1 MKNSKWSKLLVVLLV
16 LAMSVWTLSACGSS
30 GGGDAEEP
38 AADDA
43 QATAE
48 EAAADGYTAA
58 EVTSE
63 LSMADEVKAYYE
75 KVDMDYA
82 YDLAYEL
89 AYDWDNLAEANGWR
103 SAGSDA
109 EHATADYLVKEFQKI
124 GLQNVDKLG
133 SKCDKFQFNSS
144 SLKIADS
151 DVDFHGND
159 TEAVEAGTN
168 GPASYQVNGT
178 DGDLTAEIVNCGTG
192 FEADYEGKDMEG
204 KIALV
209 KVDQSNEAW
218 IDVYMEQAHKAGA
231 AALVTWANS
240 GYGEAGT
247 FTTNVQ
253 DVCSS
258 DLLPTVA
265 ISADQAKKVRKAI
278 KDGHTECT
286 LNVDAEMVDNGG
298 TTYNVYGMIPGK
310 NHDQKIIIAGHYDKY
325 WYGFQDDC
333 CAISLVAAIAK
344 AMVDSKYEPEN
355 DIYFIAHGA
364 EEWGVTDS
372 QFDWTTGA
380 WGVCEE
386 HSDIPDNCLAMINC
400 ELPAFT
406 PAEGQMSIVCVPEFR
421 SLVKTMFESGLVTTT
436 GKAVFSTKP
445 SDATTMEDGIT
456 YRVHGVPYLINGFED
471 QTFISHNYHTIAD
484 NAETYDADVFQTNID
499 WYGAF
504 AMYIDTEPALELN
517 SAVLAKELKKA
528 FNEDYAKEAG
538 VDTEAYLA
546 AVEELK
552 KAGKAHYQAAVA
564 CNKAYEE
571 AVAKEDTDAAAELR
585 TQAVAL
591 NKQTLEAFQLTQ
603 DKFFYDSDFTADY
616 GQVQTFNNLSYIDAV
631 LEGLDN
637 GADIWGENGDGIA
650 DYAYQLNCIHDYN
663 YCNFSADIAERGI
676 DMYTDEYYA
685 DKDQGQWGYG
695 HQNPVVHVGDV
706 SAQIQRAE
714 TIDDVD
720 VGAAKEAYSGAREEL
735 IKYLGTALAAEI
747 TYMSD
752 VSAAFN

>member
-1 MKNSKWSKLLVVLLV
+1 MRNRKWGTLLALMMV
-16 LAMSVWTLSACGSS
+16 LAMCVWTLSACGGS
-30 GGGDAEEP
+30 GGDAEDQAEP
-38 AADDA
+38 E
-43 QATAE
+43 ATE
-48 EAAADGYTAA
+48 EAAEGYTNA
-58 EVTSE
+58 EVNSD
-63 LSMADEVKAYYE
+63 LSMADAVKAYYDA
-75 KVDMDYA
+75 VDMDYA
-82 YDLAYEL
+82 YDLGYEL

-109 EHATADYLVKEFQKI
+109 EHATADYLVKEWEKI

-133 SKCDKFQFNSS
+133 STCDKFQFNSS
-144 SLKIADS
+144 SMKIADS

-159 TEAVEAGTN
+159 QKAVEAGTN

-178 DGDLTAEIVNCGTG
+178 DGDLTAEIVNCKTG
-192 FEADYEGKDMEG
+192 FEADYEGKDVKG

-209 KVDQSNEAW
+209 QVDQSNEAW

-231 AALVTWANS
+231 AALVTWAKS

-265 ISADQAKKVRKAI
+265 ISADQAKKVKKAI
-278 KDGHTECT
+278 KEGHTECT

-298 TTYNVYGMIPGK
+298 TTYNVVGMIPGK
-310 NHDQKIIIAGHYDKY
+310 SHDQKIVISAHYDKY

-344 AMVDSKYEPEN
+344 AMVDSGYEPEN

-436 GKAVFSTKP
+436 GKAVFNTKP
-445 SDATTMEDGIT
+445 ADATTMEDGIT

-499 WYGAF
+499 WYGAY
-504 AMYIDTEPALELN
+504 AMYIDTEPALELDI
-517 SAVLAKELKKA
+517 SQVAKDLKA
-528 FNEDYAKEAG
+528 GFNEDYAKAAG
-538 VDTEAYLA
+538 VDTEKYLA
-546 AVEELK
+546 AVKEFN
-552 KAGKAHYQAAVA
+552 ANGKAAYEAAAA

-571 AVAKEDTDAAAELR
+571 AVAAGNEDAAAEAR
-585 TQAVAL
+585 TQGLEL
-591 NKQTLEAFQLTQ
+591 NKKALEAFQVVQ

-616 GQVQTFNNLSYIDAV
+616 GQVQTFNNLTYIDGV
-631 LEGLDN
+631 IEGLEN

-650 DYAYQLNCIHDYN
+650 DFAYQLNCIHDYN

-695 HQNPVVHVGDV
+695 HQNPVVHVGDI
-706 SAQIQRAE
+706 SAEIQRAE
-714 TIDDVD
+714 TVDDVD
-720 VGAAKEAYSGAREEL
+720 VDAATKAYGAAKDEL

-752 VSAAFN
+752 VTDCLK

>member
-1 MKNSKWSKLLVVLLV
+1 MRNRKWSKLLVALLC
-16 LAMSVWTLSACGSS
+16 LAMCVWTLSACGDS
-30 GGGDAEEP
+30 GSGEAEEP
-38 AADDA
+38 ATE
-43 QATAE
+43 QEATV
-48 EAAADGYTAA
+48 DGYTAT

-63 LSMADEVKAYYE
+63 LSMADAVKAYYDA
-75 KVDMDYA
+75 VDMDYA
-82 YDLAYEL
+82 YDLGYEL

-109 EHATADYLVKEFQKI
+109 EHATADRLVKEWEAI

-159 TEAVEAGTN
+159 IEAVEAGTN

-178 DGDLTAEIVNCGTG
+178 NGDLTAEIVNCGTG

-209 KVDQSNEAW
+209 QVDQSNEAW

-231 AALVTWANS
+231 AALVTWAKS

-258 DLLPTVA
+258 DLLPTAA
-265 ISADQAKKVRKAI
+265 ISADQAKKVKKAI

-286 LNVDAEMVDNGG
+286 LNIDAEMVDNGG
-298 TTYNVYGMIPGK
+298 TTYNVVGMIPGK
-310 NHDQKIIIAGHYDKY
+310 NHDQKIVISAHYDKY

-333 CAISLVAAIAK
+333 CAISLVATIAK
-344 AMVDSKYEPEN
+344 AMVDSEYEPEN

-421 SLVKTMFESGLVTTT
+421 SLVKTMFESGLVTTS
-436 GKAVFSTKP
+436 GKAVFNTKP
-445 SDATTMEDGIT
+445 ADATTMEDGIT

-517 SAVLAKELKKA
+517 TAILANYLKKG
-528 FNEDYAKEAG
+528 FNEEYAKEAG
-538 VDTEAYLA
+538 VDTEKYLA
-546 AVEELK
+546 AVAELK
-552 KAGKAHYQAAVA
+552 AKGKAAYDAALA
-564 CNKAYEE
+564 CNAAYEE
-571 AVAKEDTDAAAELR
+571 AVANGNEEAAAELR
-585 TQAVAL
+585 TQGVEL
-591 NKQTLEAFQLTQ
+591 NKKVLEAFQVTQ
-603 DKFFYDSDFTADY
+603 DKFFYNSDFSADY

-631 LEGLDN
+631 LDGIDN

-695 HQNPVVHVGDV
+695 HQNPVVHVGDI

-714 TIDDVD
+714 TLDDVD
-720 VGAAKEAYSGAREEL
+720 VDAAKEAYGAAREEL
-735 IKYLGTALAAEI
+735 LKYLGTALAAEV

-752 VSAAFN
+752 VADCLQ

>member
-1 MKNSKWSKLLVVLLV
+1 MKKNKLSLLMAMLLV
-16 LAMSVWTLSACGSS
+16 LAMCVWTLSACGES
-30 GGGDAEEP
+30 GGDAEAPADQPEATEE
-38 AADDA
+38 AADD
-43 QATAE
+43 
-48 EAAADGYTAA
+48 GYLNP
-58 EVTSE
+58 EVKSD
-63 LSMADEVKAYYE
+63 LSMADEVKAFYD

-82 YDLAYEL
+82 YELAYEL

-109 EHATADYLVKEFQKI
+109 EHATADYLLNEWKEI

-133 SKCDKFQFNSS
+133 STCDKFQFNSS

-159 TEAVEAGTN
+159 AKAVEAGTN
-168 GPASYQVNGT
+168 GPASYQVSGT
-178 DGDLTAEIVNCGTG
+178 DGDLKAEIVDCGTG
-192 FEADYEGKDMEG
+192 FEADYDGKDVKD
-204 KIALV
+204 KIAFV

-231 AALVTWANS
+231 AAIVTWADS

-265 ISADQAKKVRKAI
+265 VSADQAKKIQQAI
-278 KDGHTECT
+278 KDGHTDCT

-333 CAISLVAAIAK
+333 CAISLVATIAK
-344 AMVDSKYEPEN
+344 AMVDSGYEPEN

-364 EEWGVTDS
+364 EEWGATDS

-386 HSDIPDNCLAMINC
+386 HSDMTDGALALINC
-400 ELPAFT
+400 ELPAVKMK
-406 PAEGQMSIVCVPEFR
+406 QMNIVCVPEFR
-421 SLVKTMFESGLVTTT
+421 ALTKTMFDSGLVITN
-436 GKAVFSTKP
+436 GKTSYTTKP
-445 SDATTMEDGIT
+445 ADATTMEDGIT
-456 YRVHGVPYLINGFED
+456 YRVHGVPYFLNGFEGTD
-471 QTFISHNYHTIAD
+471 FMSQCYHTIAD
-484 NAETYDADVFQTNID
+484 NADTYDAECFQNNID

-504 AMYIDTEPALELN
+504 AIYMDTEPALELN
-517 SAVLAKELKKA
+517 SAALANDLKKG
-528 FNEDYAKEAG
+528 FNEEYAKEAG
-538 VDTEAYLA
+538 VDTEGYLA
-546 AVEELK
+546 AIEELK
-552 KAGKAHYQAAVA
+552 TAAKDHYDAAVA
-564 CNKAYEE
+564 LNKSYEE
-571 AVAKEDTDAAAELR
+571 AVAAGDEDKAAELR
-585 TQAVAL
+585 TQGVEL
-591 NKQTLEAFQLTQ
+591 NKRALEAFQLTQ

-616 GQVQTFNNLSYIDAV
+616 GQVQTFNNLSYIDGV
-631 LEGLDN
+631 IEGLDN

-676 DMYTDEYYA
+676 DMYTDDYYSS
-685 DKDQGQWGYG
+685 KDQAQWGYN

-714 TIDDVD
+714 TIEDVD
-720 VGAAKEAYSGAREEL
+720 VDKAKEAYGKARGQL
-735 IKYLGTALAAEI
+735 IDYLGTALAAEI
-747 TYMSD
+747 TYMGD
-752 VSAAFN
+752 VANALQ

>member
-1 MKNSKWSKLLVVLLV
+1 MRNRKWSKLLVALLC
-16 LAMSVWTLSACGSS
+16 LAMCVWTLSACGES

-38 AADDA
+38 AAE
-43 QATAE
+43 Q
-48 EAAADGYTAA
+48 EASADGYTAA

-63 LSMADEVKAYYE
+63 LSMADAVKAYYDA
-75 KVDMDYA
+75 VDMDYA

-109 EHATADYLVKEFQKI
+109 EHATADRLVKEWEDI
-124 GLQNVDKLG
+124 GLQNVDKL
-133 SKCDKFQFNSS
+133 STKCDKFQFNSS

-159 TEAVEAGTN
+159 IEAVEAGTN

-192 FEADYEGKDMEG
+192 FEADYEGKDLEG

-209 KVDQSNEAW
+209 QVDQSNEAW

-240 GYGEAGT
+240 GYGESGT

-258 DLLPTVA
+258 DLLPTAA
-265 ISADQAKKVRKAI
+265 ISADQAKKVKKAI
-278 KDGHTECT
+278 KEGHTECT
-286 LNVDAEMVDNGG
+286 LNIDAEMVDNGG

-310 NHDQKIIIAGHYDKY
+310 NHDQKTVIAGHYDKY

-333 CAISLVAAIAK
+333 CAISLVAAIGK
-344 AMVDSKYEPEN
+344 AMVDSGYEPEN

-406 PAEGQMSIVCVPEFR
+406 PAEGQMSIVCVPEFK
-421 SLVKTMFESGLVTTT
+421 SLVKTMFESGLITTA
-436 GKAVFSTKP
+436 GKAVFNTKP
-445 SDATTMEDGIT
+445 VDATTMEDGIT

-517 SAVLAKELKKA
+517 TAILANYLKKG
-528 FNEDYAKEAG
+528 FNEEYAKEAG
-538 VDTEAYLA
+538 VDTEKYLA
-546 AVEELK
+546 AVADLK
-552 KAGKAHYQAAVA
+552 AKGKAAYDAAVA
-564 CNKAYEE
+564 CNAAYEE
-571 AVAKEDTDAAAELR
+571 AVANGDEEAAAELR
-585 TQAVAL
+585 TQGAEL
-591 NKQTLEAFQLTQ
+591 NEKVLEAFQVTQ

-631 LEGLDN
+631 LDGIEN

-676 DMYTDEYYA
+676 DMYTDAYYA

-714 TIDDVD
+714 TLDDVD
-720 VGAAKEAYSGAREEL
+720 VDAAKEAYGAAKEEL
-735 IKYLGTALAAEI
+735 LKYLGTALAAEV

-752 VSAAFN
+752 VTDCLQ

>member
-1 MKNSKWSKLLVVLLV
+1 MRNRKWSKLLVALLC
-16 LAMSVWTLSACGSS
+16 LAMCVWTLSACGDTGS
-30 GGGDAEEP
+30 GDAEEP
-38 AADDA
+38 AAE
-43 QATAE
+43 QEATV
-48 EAAADGYTAA
+48 DGYTAA

-63 LSMADEVKAYYE
+63 LSMADAVKAYYE
-75 KVDMDYA
+75 SVDMDYA

-89 AYDWDNLAEANGWR
+89 AYDWENLAEANGWR

-109 EHATADYLVKEFQKI
+109 EHATADRLVKEWEDI
-124 GLQNVDKLG
+124 GLQNVDKL
-133 SKCDKFQFNSS
+133 STKCDKFQFNSS

-159 TEAVEAGTN
+159 IEAVEAGTN

-192 FEADYEGKDMEG
+192 FEADYEGKDLEG
-204 KIALV
+204 KIAFV
-209 KVDQSNEAW
+209 QVDQSNEAW

-240 GYGEAGT
+240 GYGESGT

-258 DLLPTVA
+258 DLLPTAA
-265 ISADQAKKVRKAI
+265 ISADQAKKVKKAI
-278 KDGHTECT
+278 KEGHTECT
-286 LNVDAEMVDNGG
+286 LNIDAEMVDNGG

-310 NHDQKIIIAGHYDKY
+310 NHDQKIVIAGHYDKY

-333 CAISLVAAIAK
+333 CAISLVAAIGK
-344 AMVDSKYEPEN
+344 AMVDSGYEPEN

-406 PAEGQMSIVCVPEFR
+406 PAEGQMSIVCVPEFK
-421 SLVKTMFESGLVTTT
+421 SLVKTMFESGLITTT
-436 GKAVFSTKP
+436 GKAVFNTKP
-445 SDATTMEDGIT
+445 ADATTMEDGIT

-471 QTFISHNYHTIAD
+471 KTFISHNYHTIAD
-484 NAETYDADVFQTNID
+484 NAETYDADIFQTNID

-517 SAVLAKELKKA
+517 TAILANYLKKG
-528 FNEDYAKEAG
+528 FNEEYAKEAG
-538 VDTEAYLA
+538 VDTEKYLA
-546 AVEELK
+546 AVADLK
-552 KAGKAHYQAAVA
+552 AKGKAAYDAAVA
-564 CNKAYEE
+564 CNAAYEE
-571 AVAKEDTDAAAELR
+571 AVANGDEEAAAELR
-585 TQAVAL
+585 TQGAEL
-591 NKQTLEAFQLTQ
+591 NEKVLEAFQVTQ

-631 LEGLDN
+631 LDGIEN

-676 DMYTDEYYA
+676 DMYTDAYYA

-714 TIDDVD
+714 TLDDVD
-720 VGAAKEAYSGAREEL
+720 VDAAKEAYGAAKEEL
-735 IKYLGTALAAEI
+735 LKYLGTALAAEV

-752 VSAAFN
+752 VTDCLQ

>member
-1 MKNSKWSKLLVVLLV
+1 MAKRKLSALLAIMMV
-16 LAMSVWTLSACGSS
+16 LAMCVWTLSACGGS
-30 GGGDAEEP
+30 GGD
-38 AADDA
+38 
-43 QATAE
+43 TE
-48 EAAADGYTAA
+48 EAAEPEATEEAAEEGYTNA
-58 EVTSE
+58 EVTSD
-63 LSMADEVKAYYE
+63 LSMADEVKAYYDA
-75 KVDMDYA
+75 VDMDYA
-82 YDLAYEL
+82 YDLAHEL
-89 AYDWDNLAEANGWR
+89 AYNWDDLAEANGWR

-109 EHATADYLVKEFQKI
+109 EHATADYLAQEWEKI
-124 GLQNVDKLG
+124 GLQNVDKL
-133 SKCDKFQFNSS
+133 SSTCDKFQFNSS
-144 SLKIADS
+144 SMKIADS

-159 TEAVEAGTN
+159 QEAVEAGTN

-178 DGDLTAEIVNCGTG
+178 DGDLTAEIVNCKTG
-192 FEADYEGKDMEG
+192 FEADYEGKDLEG

-209 KVDQSNEAW
+209 QVDQSNEAW

-231 AALVTWANS
+231 AALVTWAKS

-265 ISADQAKKVRKAI
+265 ISADQAKQVKKAI
-278 KDGHTECT
+278 KEGHTECT

-298 TTYNVYGMIPGK
+298 TTYNVVGMIPGK
-310 NHDQKIIIAGHYDKY
+310 NHDQKIVVAGHYDKY

-333 CAISLVAAIAK
+333 CAISLVAAVAK

-386 HSDIPDNCLAMINC
+386 HSDVPDNCLAMINC

-421 SLVKTMFESGLVTTT
+421 TLVGTMFESGLVTTA
-436 GKAVFSTKP
+436 GKAVFNTKP
-445 SDATTMEDGIT
+445 ADATTMEDGIT
-456 YRVHGVPYLINGFED
+456 YRIHGVPYLINGFED

-484 NAETYDADVFQTNID
+484 NEETYDADVFQTNID
-499 WYGAF
+499 WYGAY
-504 AMYIDTEPALELN
+504 AMYIDTEPALELDI
-517 SAVLAKELKKA
+517 AQVAKDLKA
-528 FNEDYAKEAG
+528 NFNEEYAAAAD
-538 VDTEAYLA
+538 VDTEKYLA
-546 AVEELK
+546 AVDALK
-552 KAGKAHYQAAVA
+552 QAGKANYDAAVA

-571 AVAKEDTDAAAELR
+571 AVAAGEEEAAAEVR
-585 TQAVAL
+585 TQGAEL
-591 NKQTLEAFQLTQ
+591 NKKTLDAFQEVQ

-616 GQVQTFNNLSYIDAV
+616 GQMQTFNNLSYIDGV
-631 LEGLDN
+631 LEGIEN
-637 GADIWGENGDGIA
+637 KAAIWGDDGDGIA
-650 DYAYQLNCIHDYN
+650 DFAYQLNCIHDYN
-663 YCNFSADIAERGI
+663 YCNFSSDIAERGI

-685 DKDQGQWGYG
+685 DKNQGQWGYN

-714 TIDDVD
+714 TIDDID
-720 VGAAKEAYSGAREEL
+720 VEAATKAYSDAKDEL
-735 IKYLGTALAAEI
+735 LKYLGTALPAEI
-747 TYMSD
+747 TYMTD
-752 VSAAFN
+752 ICDTLK

>member
-1 MKNSKWSKLLVVLLV
+1 MKKNKLSMLLAMLLV
-16 LAMSVWTLSACGSS
+16 LAMCVWTLSACGES
-30 GGGDAEEP
+30 GGEAEAPADEP
-38 AADDA
+38 E
-43 QATAE
+43 ATE
-48 EAAADGYTAA
+48 EAPEGYLNP
-58 EVTSE
+58 EVTSD
-63 LSMADEVKAYYE
+63 LSMADEVKAFYE
-75 KVDMDYA
+75 KVDMDYG
-82 YDLAYEL
+82 YELAYEL

-109 EHATADYLVKEFQKI
+109 EHATADYLMNEWKEI

-133 SKCDKFQFNSS
+133 STCDKFQFNSS

-159 TEAVEAGTN
+159 AKAVEAGTN

-178 DGDLTAEIVNCGTG
+178 DGDLKAEIVDCGTG
-192 FEADYEGKDMEG
+192 FEADYDGKDVNG
-204 KIALV
+204 KIAFV
-209 KVDQSNEAW
+209 QVDQSNEAW

-231 AALVTWANS
+231 AAIVTWANS

-258 DLLPTVA
+258 GLLPTVA
-265 ISADQAKKVRKAI
+265 VSADQAKKIKQAI
-278 KDGHTECT
+278 KDGHTDCT

-333 CAISLVAAIAK
+333 CAIALVATIAK
-344 AMVDSKYEPEN
+344 AMVDSGYEPEN

-364 EEWGVTDS
+364 EEWGATDS

-386 HSDIPDNCLAMINC
+386 HSDMTDGALALINC
-400 ELPAFT
+400 ELPAVK
-406 PAEGQMSIVCVPEFR
+406 MDKMNIVCVPEFR
-421 SLVKTMFESGLVTTT
+421 ALTKTMFDSGLVITNGDTPY
-436 GKAVFSTKP
+436 VTKP
-445 SDATTMEDGIT
+445 ADATTMEDGIT
-456 YRVHGVPYLINGFED
+456 YRVHGVPYFLNGFEGTD
-471 QTFISHNYHTIAD
+471 FMSQCYHTIAD
-484 NAETYDADVFQTNID
+484 NAETYDAECFQNNID

-504 AMYIDTEPALELN
+504 AIYMDTEPALELN
-517 SAVLAKELKKA
+517 SAALANDLKKG
-528 FNEDYAKEAG
+528 FNEAYAKEAG
-538 VDTEAYLA
+538 VDTEGYLA
-546 AVEELK
+546 ALAELK
-552 KAGKAHYQAAVA
+552 TAAKAHYDAAVA
-564 CNKAYEE
+564 LNKAYEE
-571 AVAKEDTDAAAELR
+571 AVAAGEEETAAELR
-585 TQAVAL
+585 TQGAEL
-591 NKQTLEAFQLTQ
+591 NKRALEAFQITQ

-616 GQVQTFNNLSYIDAV
+616 GQVQTFNNLSYIDGV
-631 LEGLDN
+631 IEGLDN

-676 DMYTDEYYA
+676 DMYTDAYYSS
-685 DKDQGQWGYG
+685 KDQAQWGYH
-695 HQNPVVHVGDV
+695 HQNPVVHVGDA

-714 TIDDVD
+714 TIEDVD
-720 VGAAKEAYSGAREEL
+720 VDAAKEAYNKARGEL
-735 IKYLGTALAAEI
+735 IDYLGKALAAEI
-747 TYMSD
+747 TYMGD
-752 VSAAFN
+752 VANALQ

>member
-1 MKNSKWSKLLVVLLV
+1 MRNRKWSKLLVALLC
-16 LAMSVWTLSACGSS
+16 LAMCVWTLSACGDS
-30 GGGDAEEP
+30 GSGEAEEP
-38 AADDA
+38 AA
-43 QATAE
+43 E
-48 EAAADGYTAA
+48 PEAAAEAEGYTAT
-58 EVTSE
+58 EVTSD
-63 LSMADEVKAYYE
+63 LSMAEEVKAYYDA
-75 KVDMDYA
+75 VDMDYA
-82 YDLAYEL
+82 YDLGYEL

-109 EHATADYLVKEFQKI
+109 EHATADRLVKEWQDI

-133 SKCDKFQFNSS
+133 TKCDKFQFNSS
-144 SLKIADS
+144 SMKIADS

-159 TEAVEAGTN
+159 IEAVEAGTN

-192 FEADYEGKDMEG
+192 FEADYEGKDVEG

-240 GYGEAGT
+240 GYGESGT

-258 DLLPTVA
+258 DLLPTAA

-286 LNVDAEMVDNGG
+286 LNIDAEMVDNGG
-298 TTYNVYGMIPGK
+298 TTYNVCGMIPGK
-310 NHDQKIIIAGHYDKY
+310 NHDQKIVISGHYDKY

-344 AMVDSKYEPEN
+344 AMVESGYEPEN

-380 WGVCEE
+380 WGICEE
-386 HSDIPDNCLAMINC
+386 HSEIPDNCLAMINC

-421 SLVKTMFESGLVTTT
+421 SLVKTMFESGLITTS
-436 GKAVFSTKP
+436 GKAVFNTKP
-445 SDATTMEDGIT
+445 ADATTMEDGIT

-471 QTFISHNYHTIAD
+471 TTFLSHNYHTIAD

-517 SAVLAKELKKA
+517 TAVLANYLKKG
-528 FNEDYAKEAG
+528 FNEEYAKEAG
-538 VDTEAYLA
+538 VDTEKYLA
-546 AVEELK
+546 AVAELK
-552 KAGKAHYQAAVA
+552 TAGKAAYDAAVA
-564 CNKAYEE
+564 CNAAYEE
-571 AVAKEDTDAAAELR
+571 AIANGDEEAAAELR
-585 TQAVAL
+585 TQGAEL
-591 NKQTLEAFQLTQ
+591 NKKVLEAFQVTQ

-616 GQVQTFNNLSYIDAV
+616 GQVQTFNNLSYIDGV
-631 LEGLDN
+631 LDGIEN

-663 YCNFSADIAERGI
+663 YCNFSADIAARGI

-685 DKDQGQWGYG
+685 TRDQGQWGYG

-714 TIDDVD
+714 TIDDIDVD
-720 VGAAKEAYSGAREEL
+720 AAKEAYGAAREEL
-735 IKYLGTALAAEI
+735 IKYLGTALAAEV

-752 VSAAFN
+752 VAGCLQ

>member
-1 MKNSKWSKLLVVLLV
+1 MRNRKWSKLLVALLC
-16 LAMSVWTLSACGSS
+16 LAMCVWTLSACGES

-38 AADDA
+38 AAE
-43 QATAE
+43 Q
-48 EAAADGYTAA
+48 EASADGYTAA

-63 LSMADEVKAYYE
+63 LSMADAVKAYYDA
-75 KVDMDYA
+75 VDMDYA

-109 EHATADYLVKEFQKI
+109 EHATADRLVKEWEDI
-124 GLQNVDKLG
+124 GLQNVDKL
-133 SKCDKFQFNSS
+133 STKCDKFQFNSS

-159 TEAVEAGTN
+159 IEAVEAGTN

-192 FEADYEGKDMEG
+192 FEADYEGKDLEG

-209 KVDQSNEAW
+209 QVDQSNEAW

-240 GYGEAGT
+240 GYGESGT

-258 DLLPTVA
+258 DLLPTAA
-265 ISADQAKKVRKAI
+265 ISADQAKKVKKAI

-286 LNVDAEMVDNGG
+286 LNIDAEMVDNGG

-310 NHDQKIIIAGHYDKY
+310 NHDQKIVIAGHYDKY

-333 CAISLVAAIAK
+333 CAISLVAAIGK
-344 AMVDSKYEPEN
+344 AMVDSGYEPEN

-406 PAEGQMSIVCVPEFR
+406 PAEGQMSIVCVPEFK
-421 SLVKTMFESGLVTTT
+421 SLVKTMFESGLITTA
-436 GKAVFSTKP
+436 GKAVFNTKP
-445 SDATTMEDGIT
+445 ADATTMEDGIT

-517 SAVLAKELKKA
+517 TAILANYLKKG
-528 FNEDYAKEAG
+528 FNEEYAKEAG
-538 VDTEAYLA
+538 VDTEKYLA
-546 AVEELK
+546 AVADLK
-552 KAGKAHYQAAVA
+552 AKGKAAYDAAVA
-564 CNKAYEE
+564 CNAAYEE
-571 AVAKEDTDAAAELR
+571 AVANGDEEAAAELR
-585 TQAVAL
+585 TQGAEL
-591 NKQTLEAFQLTQ
+591 NEKVLEAFQVTQ

-631 LEGLDN
+631 LDGIEN

-676 DMYTDEYYA
+676 DMYTDAYYA

-714 TIDDVD
+714 TLDDVD
-720 VGAAKEAYSGAREEL
+720 VDAAKEAYGAAKEEL
-735 IKYLGTALAAEI
+735 LKYLGTALAAEV

-752 VSAAFN
+752 VTDCLQ

>member
-1 MKNSKWSKLLVVLLV
+1 MRNKKWASLLAVLLV
-16 LAMSVWTLSACGSS
+16 LAMCVWTLSACGGS
-30 GGGDAEEP
+30 GGD
-38 AADDA
+38 
-43 QATAE
+43 TE
-48 EAAADGYTAA
+48 EAAEPEATEEAAPEGYTNA

-63 LSMADEVKAYYE
+63 LSMADEVKAFYDA
-75 KVDMDYA
+75 VDMDYA
-82 YDLAYEL
+82 YDLGYEL

-109 EHATADYLVKEFQKI
+109 EHATADYLVKEWEKI
-124 GLQNVDKLG
+124 GLQNVDKLA

-144 SLKIADS
+144 SMKIADS

-159 TEAVEAGTN
+159 QEAVEAGTN

-178 DGDLTAEIVNCGTG
+178 DGDLTAEIVNCKTG

-209 KVDQSNEAW
+209 HVDQSNEAW
-218 IDVYMEQAHKAGA
+218 IDVYMEQAKAAGC

-247 FTTNVQ
+247 YTTNVQ
-253 DVCSS
+253 DVCSA
-258 DLLPTVA
+258 DIIPTVA

-278 KDGHTECT
+278 KEGHTECT

-298 TTYNVYGMIPGK
+298 TTYNIVGMIPGK
-310 NHDQKIIIAGHYDKY
+310 NHDQKIVVAGHYDKY

-344 AMVDSKYEPEN
+344 AMVDSEYEPEN

-386 HSDIPDNCLAMINC
+386 HSDVTDNCLAMINC
-400 ELPAFT
+400 ELPAFKVDS
-406 PAEGQMSIVCVPEFR
+406 QMQIVCVPEFR
-421 SLVKTMFESGLVTTT
+421 DMVATMFDSGLVVTR
-436 GKAVFSTKP
+436 GEQAFSMEPT
-445 SDATTMEDGIT
+445 DATTMEDGIT
-456 YRVHGVPYLINGFED
+456 YRIHGVPYFLNGFEGTD
-471 QTFISHNYHTIAD
+471 FMCQRYHTIAD
-484 NAETYDADVFQTNID
+484 NAETYDADTFETNID
-499 WYGAF
+499 WYGAY

-517 SAVLAKELKKA
+517 IAQVAEDLTANFDENYAAAAGMDKEKYMAAVDELKA
-528 FNEDYAKEAG
+528 AG
-538 VDTEAYLA
+538 TAAYD
-546 AVEELK
+546 
-552 KAGKAHYQAAVA
+552 AAVA

-571 AVAKEDTDAAAELR
+571 AVAAGDEDAAAEAR
-585 TQAVAL
+585 TQGFEL
-591 NKQTLEAFQLTQ
+591 NKKALDAFQAVQ

-616 GQVQTFNNLSYIDAV
+616 GQLQTFNNLLYIDGV
-631 LEGLDN
+631 LEGIEN

-650 DYAYQLNCIHDYN
+650 DFAYQINCIHDYN

-676 DMYTDEYYA
+676 DMYTDAYY
-685 DKDQGQWGYG
+685 KTRDQGQWGYG
-695 HQNPVVHVGDV
+695 HQNPVVHVGDI

-714 TIDDVD
+714 TLDDVD
-720 VGAAKEAYSGAREEL
+720 VDAAKEAYGAAKDEL

-752 VSAAFN
+752 VADCLK

>member
-1 MKNSKWSKLLVVLLV
+1 MKKNKLSMLLAMLLV
-16 LAMSVWTLSACGSS
+16 LAMCVWTLSACGES
-30 GGGDAEEP
+30 GGEAEAPAEEP
-38 AADDA
+38 EA
-43 QATAE
+43 AE
-48 EAAADGYTAA
+48 EAPDGYLNP
-58 EVTSE
+58 EVKSD
-63 LSMADEVKAYYE
+63 LSMADEVKAFYD
-75 KVDMDYA
+75 KVDMDYG
-82 YDLAYEL
+82 YELAYEL

-109 EHATADYLVKEFQKI
+109 EHATADYLMNEWKEI

-133 SKCDKFQFNSS
+133 STCDKFQFNSS

-159 TEAVEAGTN
+159 AKAVEAGTN

-178 DGDLTAEIVNCGTG
+178 DGDLKAEIVDCGTG
-192 FEADYEGKDMEG
+192 FEADYDGKDVKD
-204 KIALV
+204 KIAFV

-231 AALVTWANS
+231 AAIVTWADS

-253 DVCSS
+253 DVCSG

-265 ISADQAKKVRKAI
+265 VSADQAKKIQQAI
-278 KDGHTECT
+278 KDGHTDCT

-333 CAISLVAAIAK
+333 CAISLVATIAK
-344 AMVDSKYEPEN
+344 AMVDSGYEPEN

-364 EEWGVTDS
+364 EEWGASDS

-386 HSDIPDNCLAMINC
+386 HSDMTDGALALINC
-400 ELPAFT
+400 ELPAVK
-406 PAEGQMSIVCVPEFR
+406 MDKMNIVCVPEFR
-421 SLVKTMFESGLVTTT
+421 ALTKTMFDSGLVITNGDTPY
-436 GKAVFSTKP
+436 VTKP
-445 SDATTMEDGIT
+445 ADATTMEDGIT
-456 YRVHGVPYLINGFED
+456 YRVHGVPYFLNGFEGTD
-471 QTFISHNYHTIAD
+471 FMSQCYHTIAD
-484 NAETYDADVFQTNID
+484 NAETYDAECFQNNID

-504 AMYIDTEPALELN
+504 AIYMDTEPALELN
-517 SAVLAKELKKA
+517 SAALANDLKKG
-528 FNEDYAKEAG
+528 FNEEYAKEAG
-538 VDTEAYLA
+538 VDTEGYLA

-552 KAGKAHYQAAVA
+552 TAAKAHYDAAVA
-564 CNKAYEE
+564 LNKSYEE
-571 AVAKEDTDAAAELR
+571 AVAAGEEETAAELR
-585 TQAVAL
+585 TQGAEL
-591 NKQTLEAFQLTQ
+591 NKRALEAFQLTQ

-616 GQVQTFNNLSYIDAV
+616 GQVQTFNNLSYIDGV

-637 GADIWGENGDGIA
+637 GAAIWGENGDGIA
-650 DYAYQLNCIHDYN
+650 DYADQLNCIHDYN

-676 DMYTDEYYA
+676 DMYTDAYYSS
-685 DKDQGQWGYG
+685 KDQAQWGYH
-695 HQNPVVHVGDV
+695 HQNPVVHVGDA
-706 SAQIQRAE
+706 SAQVQRAE
-714 TIDDVD
+714 TIEDLDVD
-720 VGAAKEAYSGAREEL
+720 KVKDAYSKARGEL
-735 IKYLGTALAAEI
+735 IDYLGKALAAEI
-747 TYMSD
+747 TYMGD
-752 VSAAFN
+752 VSNALQ

>member
-1 MKNSKWSKLLVVLLV
+1 MKKNKLSMLLAMLLV
-16 LAMSVWTLSACGSS
+16 LSMCVWTLSACGES
-30 GGGDAEEP
+30 GGEAEAPAEEP
-38 AADDA
+38 
-43 QATAE
+43 
-48 EAAADGYTAA
+48 EAAAEETVDGYTNA
-58 EVTSE
+58 EVTSD
-63 LSMADEVKAYYE
+63 LSMADEVKAFYD

-82 YDLAYEL
+82 YELGYEL

-103 SAGSDA
+103 SAGSDS
-109 EHATADYLVKEFQKI
+109 EHACADYLVNEWKEI
-124 GLQNVDKLG
+124 GLQNVDKLA
-133 SKCDKFQFNSS
+133 SQCDKFQFNSS

-151 DVDFHGND
+151 DVDLHGND
-159 TEAVEAGTN
+159 AKAVEAGTN

-178 DGDLTAEIVNCGTG
+178 DGDLNAEIVDCGTG
-192 FEADYEGKDMEG
+192 FEADYDGKDVKG

-247 FTTNVQ
+247 YTANVQ

-265 ISADQAKKVRKAI
+265 ISADQAKTIKKAI
-278 KDGHTECT
+278 KDGHTNCT

-344 AMVDSKYEPEN
+344 AMVDSNYEPEN

-386 HSDIPDNCLAMINC
+386 HSDVTDGALALINC
-400 ELPAFT
+400 ELPAFKVDK
-406 PAEGQMSIVCVPEFR
+406 QMQIVCVPEFR
-421 SLVKTMFESGLVTTT
+421 KLVKTMFDSGLIVTK
-436 GKAVFSTKP
+436 GEQVFSLKP
-445 SDATTMEDGIT
+445 SDATTMEHGIT
-456 YRVHGVPYLINGFED
+456 YRVHGVPYFLNGFEGTD
-471 QTFISHNYHTIAD
+471 FMCQRYHTIAD
-484 NAETYDADVFQTNID
+484 NAETYDADTFETNID
-499 WYGAF
+499 WYGAY
-504 AMYIDTEPALELN
+504 AMYIDNEPALELN
-517 SAVLAKELKKA
+517 TGALANDLKKG
-528 FNEDYAKEAG
+528 FNEAYAKEAG
-538 VDTEAYLA
+538 VDAEGYYA
-546 AVEELK
+546 AIEELK
-552 KAGKAHYQAAVA
+552 KAGDAHYQAAVE

-571 AVAKEDTDAAAELR
+571 AVAAGEEDKAAELR
-585 TQAVAL
+585 TQGAAL
-591 NKQTLEAFQLTQ
+591 NKKALEAFQLTQ

-616 GQVQTFNNLSYIDAV
+616 GQVQTYNNLSYIDGV

-637 GADIWGENGDGIA
+637 GAAIWGENGDGIA
-650 DYAYQLNCIHDYN
+650 DFANQINCIHDYN
-663 YCNFSADIAERGI
+663 YCNFSADIAESGI
-676 DMYTDEYYA
+676 KMYTDEYYA
-685 DKDQGQWGYG
+685 DKNQGQWGYG
-695 HQNPVVHVGDV
+695 HQNPVVLVGDI

-714 TIDDVD
+714 TIEDVD
-720 VGAAKEAYSGAREEL
+720 VEAAKEAYSRERGKL
-735 IKYLGTALAAEI
+735 IDYLKTALAAEI

-752 VSAAFN
+752 VANALQ

>member
-1 MKNSKWSKLLVVLLV
+1 MRNRKWSKLLVALLC
-16 LAMSVWTLSACGSS
+16 LAMCVWTLSACGES

-38 AADDA
+38 AAE
-43 QATAE
+43 Q
-48 EAAADGYTAA
+48 EASADGYTAA

-63 LSMADEVKAYYE
+63 LSMADAVKAYYDA
-75 KVDMDYA
+75 VDMDYA

-109 EHATADYLVKEFQKI
+109 EHATADRLVKEWEDI
-124 GLQNVDKLG
+124 GLQNVDKL
-133 SKCDKFQFNSS
+133 STKCDKFQFNSS

-159 TEAVEAGTN
+159 IEAVEAGTN

-192 FEADYEGKDMEG
+192 FEADYEGKDLEG

-209 KVDQSNEAW
+209 QVDQSNEAW

-240 GYGEAGT
+240 GYGESGT

-258 DLLPTVA
+258 DLLPTAA
-265 ISADQAKKVRKAI
+265 ISADQAKKVKKAI
-278 KDGHTECT
+278 KEGHTECT
-286 LNVDAEMVDNGG
+286 LNIDAEMVDNGG

-310 NHDQKIIIAGHYDKY
+310 NHDQKIVIAGHYDKY

-333 CAISLVAAIAK
+333 CAISLVAAIGK
-344 AMVDSKYEPEN
+344 AMVDSGYEPEN

-406 PAEGQMSIVCVPEFR
+406 PAEGQMSIVCVPEFK
-421 SLVKTMFESGLVTTT
+421 SLVKTMFESGLITTA
-436 GKAVFSTKP
+436 GKAVFNTKP
-445 SDATTMEDGIT
+445 ADATTMEDGIT

-517 SAVLAKELKKA
+517 TAILANYLKKG
-528 FNEDYAKEAG
+528 FNEEYAKEAG
-538 VDTEAYLA
+538 VDTEKYLA
-546 AVEELK
+546 AVADLK
-552 KAGKAHYQAAVA
+552 AKGKAAYDAAVA
-564 CNKAYEE
+564 CNAAYEE
-571 AVAKEDTDAAAELR
+571 AVANGDEEAAAELR
-585 TQAVAL
+585 TQGAEL
-591 NKQTLEAFQLTQ
+591 NEKVLEAFQVTQ

-631 LEGLDN
+631 LDGIEN

-676 DMYTDEYYA
+676 DMYTDAYYA

-714 TIDDVD
+714 TLDDVD
-720 VGAAKEAYSGAREEL
+720 VDAAKEAYGAAKEEL
-735 IKYLGTALAAEI
+735 LKYLGTALAAEV

-752 VSAAFN
+752 VTDCLQ

>member
-1 MKNSKWSKLLVVLLV
+1 MRNRKWSKLLVALLC
-16 LAMSVWTLSACGSS
+16 LAMCVWTLSACGES
-30 GGGDAEEP
+30 GGGDAEEH
-38 AADDA
+38 AAE
-43 QATAE
+43 Q
-48 EAAADGYTAA
+48 EASADGYTAA

-63 LSMADEVKAYYE
+63 LSMADAVKAYYDA
-75 KVDMDYA
+75 VDMDYA

-109 EHATADYLVKEFQKI
+109 EHATADRLVKEWEDI
-124 GLQNVDKLG
+124 GLQNVDKL
-133 SKCDKFQFNSS
+133 STKCDKFQFNSS

-159 TEAVEAGTN
+159 IEAVEAGTN

-192 FEADYEGKDMEG
+192 FEADYEGKDLEG

-209 KVDQSNEAW
+209 QVDQSNEAW

-240 GYGEAGT
+240 GYGESGT

-258 DLLPTVA
+258 DLLPTAA
-265 ISADQAKKVRKAI
+265 ISADQAKKVKKAI
-278 KDGHTECT
+278 KEGHTECT
-286 LNVDAEMVDNGG
+286 LNIDAEMVDNGG

-310 NHDQKIIIAGHYDKY
+310 NHDQKIVIAGHYDKY

-333 CAISLVAAIAK
+333 CAISLVAAIGK
-344 AMVDSKYEPEN
+344 AMVDSGYEPEN

-406 PAEGQMSIVCVPEFR
+406 PAEGQMSIVCVPEFK
-421 SLVKTMFESGLVTTT
+421 SLVKTMFESGLITTA
-436 GKAVFSTKP
+436 GKAVFNTKP
-445 SDATTMEDGIT
+445 ADATTMEDGIT

-517 SAVLAKELKKA
+517 TAILANYLKKG
-528 FNEDYAKEAG
+528 FNEEYAKEAG
-538 VDTEAYLA
+538 VDTEKYLA
-546 AVEELK
+546 AVADLK
-552 KAGKAHYQAAVA
+552 AKGKAAYDAAVA
-564 CNKAYEE
+564 CNAAYEE
-571 AVAKEDTDAAAELR
+571 AVANGDEEAAAELR
-585 TQAVAL
+585 TQGAEL
-591 NKQTLEAFQLTQ
+591 NEKVLEAFQVTQ

-631 LEGLDN
+631 LDGIEN

-676 DMYTDEYYA
+676 DMYTDAYYA

-714 TIDDVD
+714 TLDDVD
-720 VGAAKEAYSGAREEL
+720 VDAAKEAYGAAKEEL
-735 IKYLGTALAAEI
+735 LKYLGTALAAEV

-752 VSAAFN
+752 VTDCLQ

>member
-1 MKNSKWSKLLVVLLV
+1 
-16 LAMSVWTLSACGSS
+16 
-30 GGGDAEEP
+30 
-38 AADDA
+38 
-43 QATAE
+43 
-48 EAAADGYTAA
+48 
-58 EVTSE
+58 
-63 LSMADEVKAYYE
+63 MADAVKAYYE
-75 KVDMDYA
+75 SVDMDYA

-89 AYDWDNLAEANGWR
+89 AYDWENLAEANGWR

-109 EHATADYLVKEFQKI
+109 EHATADRLVKEWEDI
-124 GLQNVDKLG
+124 GLQNVDKL
-133 SKCDKFQFNSS
+133 STKCDKFQFNSS

-159 TEAVEAGTN
+159 IEAVEAGTN

-192 FEADYEGKDMEG
+192 FEADYEGKDLEG
-204 KIALV
+204 KIAFV
-209 KVDQSNEAW
+209 QVDQSNEAW

-240 GYGEAGT
+240 GYGESGT

-258 DLLPTVA
+258 DLLPTAA
-265 ISADQAKKVRKAI
+265 ISADQAKKVKKAI
-278 KDGHTECT
+278 KEGHTECT
-286 LNVDAEMVDNGG
+286 LNIDAEMVDNGG

-310 NHDQKIIIAGHYDKY
+310 NHDQKIVIAGHYDKY

-333 CAISLVAAIAK
+333 CAISLVAAIGK
-344 AMVDSKYEPEN
+344 AMVDSGYEPEN

-406 PAEGQMSIVCVPEFR
+406 PAEGQMSIVCVPEFK
-421 SLVKTMFESGLVTTT
+421 SLVKTMFESGLITTT
-436 GKAVFSTKP
+436 GKAVFNTKP
-445 SDATTMEDGIT
+445 ADATTMEDGIT

-517 SAVLAKELKKA
+517 PAILANYLKKG
-528 FNEDYAKEAG
+528 FNEEYAKEAG
-538 VDTEAYLA
+538 VDTEKYLA
-546 AVEELK
+546 AVADLK
-552 KAGKAHYQAAVA
+552 VKGKAAYDAAVA
-564 CNKAYEE
+564 CNAAYEE
-571 AVAKEDTDAAAELR
+571 AIANGDEAAAAELR
-585 TQAVAL
+585 TQGAEL
-591 NKQTLEAFQLTQ
+591 NEKVLEAFQVTQ

-631 LEGLDN
+631 LDGIEN

-676 DMYTDEYYA
+676 DMYTDAYYA

-714 TIDDVD
+714 TLDDVD
-720 VGAAKEAYSGAREEL
+720 VDAAKEAYGAAKEEL
-735 IKYLGTALAAEI
+735 LKYLGTALAAEV

-752 VSAAFN
+752 VTDCLQ